1 MSVRGQV
8 CHRDDCGRESQPAV
22 LDVGGKKTGGGQDP
36 ELLAPGGCIC
46 REVLRCKH
54 PRDTLVGVLN

>member
-8 CHRDDCGRESQPAV
+8 CHGDDCRRKSQPAV
-22 LDVGGKKTGGGQDP
+22 LDVGGRKTGRGQNP
-36 ELLAPGGCIC
+36 ELLAPGECIC
-46 REVLRCKH
+46 GEVLRCKH